1 MKGLDQKRQRVAIDA
16 ELVSIIPEFF
26 SYRGKDI
33 DTIRLALTGEDFA
46 TIAFIGH
53 NIKGSGGAFG
63 FEQISVIGQQLEE
76 AATSRDQV
84 TISALVDSL
93 ERYLAQVEIVYV

>member
-1 MKGLDQKRQRVAIDA
+1 MKGHGHKRQRVAIDA

-33 DTIRLALTGEDFA
+33 DTIRLALAGDDFA
-46 TIAFIGH
+46 TIAFVSH

-63 FEQISVIGQQLEE
+63 FEQLSVIGQQLEE
-76 AATSRDQV
+76 AAASRDHV
-84 TISALVDSL
+84 TTSALVDSL